1 MAIDYVRIRIR
12 WKKNQAA
19 GLGWVE
25 MGERGR
31 GLVNRVG
38 GYLHPENLE
47 EGWPSGPTNNI
58 EIRGSEI
65 SRVQTDRLICH
76 LEFLSLNL

>member
-1 MAIDYVRIRIR
+1 MAIDYVRIRIL

-31 GLVNRVG
+31 RLVGGVG
-38 GYLHPENLE
+38 GYSHPEYLE
-47 EGWPSGPTNNI
+47 VGWSSGPTNNI
-58 EIRGSEI
+58 EIRGPDI
-65 SRVQTDRLICH
+65 SRVQPNRLICH

>member
-1 MAIDYVRIRIR
+1 MAIDYVRIRIL

-47 EGWPSGPTNNI
+47 EGWPSGPTTNT
-58 EIRGSEI
+58 EIRGPEI
-65 SRVQTDRLICH
+65 SPVQTNR
-76 LEFLSLNL
+76 

>member
-1 MAIDYVRIRIR
+1 MAIDYVRIRIL

-38 GYLHPENLE
+38 GYLHPEYLE
-47 EGWPSGPTNNI
+47 EGWPSGPTTNI
-58 EIRGSEI
+58 EIRGPEI
-65 SRVQTDRLICH
+65 SPVQTNR
-76 LEFLSLNL
+76 

>member
-1 MAIDYVRIRIR
+1 MAIDYVRIRIL

-25 MGERGR
+25 MGERER
-31 GLVNRVG
+31 RLVKRVG

-47 EGWPSGPTNNI
+47 QGWLSGPTNNI
-58 EIRGSEI
+58 EIRGPEI

-76 LEFLSLNL
+76 LEFLILNL